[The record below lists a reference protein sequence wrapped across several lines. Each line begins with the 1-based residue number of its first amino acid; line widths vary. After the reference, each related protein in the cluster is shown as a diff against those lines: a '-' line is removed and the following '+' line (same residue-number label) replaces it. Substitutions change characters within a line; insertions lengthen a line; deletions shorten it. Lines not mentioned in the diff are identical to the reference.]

1 VSTGRE
7 LRPIESHLR
16 AESPPDDLLLIVRA
30 GPLTVEKLVEHMR
43 REQERYSYRGRP
55 MASISVDA
63 TVAGWTL
70 QAILRDRLWS
80 RTSYATTTLSSVRE
94 AGYELLPTF
103 DAPHF
108 DVVVPTA
115 TADAASTLLS
125 LFGPAERNPYRRR
138 R

>member
-1 VSTGRE
+1 
-7 LRPIESHLR
+7 
-16 AESPPDDLLLIVRA
+16 
-30 GPLTVEKLVEHMR
+30 
-43 REQERYSYRGRP
+43 
-55 MASISVDA
+55 MASISVDG

-80 RTSYATTTLSSVRE
+80 RTSYATTTLPSVRE